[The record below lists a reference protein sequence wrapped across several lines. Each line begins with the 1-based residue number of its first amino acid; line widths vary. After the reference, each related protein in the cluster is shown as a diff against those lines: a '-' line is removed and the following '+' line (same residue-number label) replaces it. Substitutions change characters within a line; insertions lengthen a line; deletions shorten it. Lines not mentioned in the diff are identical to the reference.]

1 MATENK
7 NMTCTIACW
16 VIAAIVGL
24 IAFMVLK
31 GILWTLLAL
40 IFGVVVVV
48 VLGLWMVKTF
58 CVTEA
63 APASIPASAP
73 AAAPAPAAPAAQPA
87 DEPAEAESEAAADE
101 AAANANEA
109 MAADASDADSTASV
123 IKPSTELPGQKEL
136 AERKGEWTYEKPADE
151 AAPKAAKAAPKPKAA
166 AATSGADDLKQLK
179 GVGPAL
185 EKKLQEN
192 GVTTFAQIAAWGAA
206 DIADMDDKLSFK
218 GRIERD
224 GWVEQAKTLAEG

>member
-7 NMTCTIACW
+7 NTTCTLVCW

-31 GILWTLLAL
+31 GILWGVLAL
-40 IFGVVVVV
+40 IFAVVVV
-48 VLGLWMVKTF
+48 VLLGMWMVKTF
-58 CVTEA
+58 CAVAE

-73 AAAPAPAAPAAQPA
+73 ASAPTPAAEPAAPAAEAQ
-87 DEPAEAESEAAADE
+87 AEAEAAADE
-101 AAANANEA
+101 AAADANAA
-109 MAADASDADSTASV
+109 MAADAPTERAEPI

-136 AERKGEWTYEKPADE
+136 AERKGAWKYEKPADE
-151 AAPKAAKAAPKPKAA
+151 AAPAKAKAAAQAPA
-166 AATSGADDLKQLK
+166 SSGGADDLKLLK

-185 EKKLQEN
+185 EKKLHAA
-192 GVTTFAQIAAWGAA
+192 GVTTFAQIAAWGSQ

-224 GWVEQAKTLAEG
+224 GWVEQAKKLASG

>member
-7 NMTCTIACW
+7 NTTCTLVCW

-31 GILWTLLAL
+31 GILWGVLAL
-40 IFGVVVVV
+40 IFAVVVV
-48 VLGLWMVKTF
+48 VLLGMWMVKTF
-58 CVTEA
+58 CAVAE

-73 AAAPAPAAPAAQPA
+73 ASAPTPAAEPAAPAAEAQ
-87 DEPAEAESEAAADE
+87 AEAEAAADE
-101 AAANANEA
+101 ANAA
-109 MAADASDADSTASV
+109 MAADAPTERAEPI

-136 AERKGEWTYEKPADE
+136 AERKGAWKYEKPADE
-151 AAPKAAKAAPKPKAA
+151 AAPAKAKAAAQAP
-166 AATSGADDLKQLK
+166 ATSGGADDLKLLK

-185 EKKLQEN
+185 EKKLHAA
-192 GVTTFAQIAAWGAA
+192 GVTTFAQIAAWGPQ

-218 GRIERD
+218 GRIDRD
-224 GWVEQAKTLAEG
+224 GWVDQAKTLAEG